1 MPPGSLCGVLTA
13 ITEGDGLEIGIR
25 VCVQLYGEL
34 YAAASTSREAF
45 PRWRGHHR
53 IELGMPRIPASYTS
67 RASYRKNLTRLVYKA
82 RTQNAY
88 EAHRAEARIQLY

>member
-1 MPPGSLCGVLTA
+1 MACDT
-13 ITEGDGLEIGIR
+13 TYE
-25 VCVQLYGEL
+25 
-34 YAAASTSREAF
+34 
-45 PRWRGHHR
+45 PRMSVGFRYEPR

-88 EAHRAEARIQLY
+88 EAHRAEARILGS

>member
-13 ITEGDGLEIGIR
+13 ITEGDGLEIG
-25 VCVQLYGEL
+25 YGEL

-88 EAHRAEARIQLY
+88 EARRAEARILGS